1 MLQSEDGGDLSGFM
15 PNGNHHHH
23 HPSLSI
29 HHHNYPYHHQHCSNL
44 RWVEYAW
51 YAGKTEFN
59 CLWICWTGTLH
70 RHHILYQH
78 KVTIHSSVDKLLRKK
93 KGVKSMEIIGIFW
106 RQQTLYNFFNL
117 ILSAGS
123 FLKSVQYK
131 QAADVILLLQ
141 PDRALCLD
149 LLYGPARLHPPTWC
163 WRETHSR
170 SSTLLFLYL
179 VRICIRDFVNH
190 ESVLSTEGALRLPT
204 T

>member
-78 KVTIHSSVDKLLRKK
+78 KVTIHSSIDKCRKEKTLPKAQRTLGLSSSCQSNLRSYHKFK
-93 KGVKSMEIIGIFW
+93 HKSWPHFISRISTKHQLKISTKH
-106 RQQTLYNFFNL
+106 QNL
-117 ILSAGS
+117 
-123 FLKSVQYK
+123 
-131 QAADVILLLQ
+131 
-141 PDRALCLD
+141 
-149 LLYGPARLHPPTWC
+149 H
-163 WRETHSR
+163 
-170 SSTLLFLYL
+170 
-179 VRICIRDFVNH
+179 
-190 ESVLSTEGALRLPT
+190 
-204 T
+204 